1 MHGIE
6 RRFAPA
12 NLEVREAPDGS
23 VGIKGYAA
31 IFDYESYGEVV
42 RSSAFNKT
50 LADGADVRM
59 LLNHE
64 GVPLARTKSGTLMLS
79 VDEVGLAFDVPALDM
94 TSPLVQ
100 QIVSAI
106 RRGDLAECS
115 FAFRVIRDQI
125 NEAGVRE
132 LLEVA
137 LVDVSVVTF
146 PWYDATTVDLK
157 ADDREL
163 VEARSDDDAAE
174 ARDDS
179 EDGGPL
185 EGVDPEDGEE
195 LPEVDPAETEER
207 DPKRNLKRLA
217 LAELRRRAV

>member
-6 RRFAPA
+6 RRFASA
-12 NLEVREAPDGS
+12 TWEVREAPDGS
-23 VGIKGYAA
+23 VGLKGYAA
-31 IFDYESYGEVV
+31 VFDYEAYGEVV
-42 RSSAFNKT
+42 RPTAFTKT
-50 LADGADVRM
+50 LTENVDCV
-59 LLNHE
+59 LLVNHE
-64 GVPLARTKSGTLMLS
+64 GIPLARTTSGTMTLA
-79 VDEVGLAFDVPALDM
+79 VDQVGLLVDIPAVDM

-100 QIVSAI
+100 ETVSAI
-106 RRGDLAECS
+106 RRGDMKHMS

-125 NEAGVRE
+125 NENGVRE

-146 PWYDATTVDLK
+146 PWYDATSIDMK

-163 VEARSDDDAAE
+163 VEARAAE
-174 ARDDS
+174 SRDDS

-195 LPEVDPAETEER
+195 LPEEEAPETEER
-207 DPKRNLKRLA
+207 DPRRNLKRLS
-217 LAELRRRAV
+217 LAELRRRLR